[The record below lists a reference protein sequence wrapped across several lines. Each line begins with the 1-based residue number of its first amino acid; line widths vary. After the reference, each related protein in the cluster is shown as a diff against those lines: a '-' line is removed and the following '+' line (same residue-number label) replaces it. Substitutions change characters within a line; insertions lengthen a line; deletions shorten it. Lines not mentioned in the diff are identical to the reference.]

1 MKHIKKLASLLLVL
15 VMVFALATTA
25 FAEETTY
32 SITINNSAK
41 DHTYEAYQIFTGDL
55 HEVTTGKG
63 EAATTTKVLSNIV
76 WGSGVSEAGQVALG
90 DAAAKA
96 ETLTTEADAKAFAK
110 AVAPYLTTAAGSA
123 STVTDG
129 KYVISGLAAGYYL
142 VKDQDGSL
150 TGDNDSYTEYIIQVV
165 GNVTATPKSDVPE
178 VQKKVKDIN
187 DSTDTTKTDW
197 QDSADYDI
205 GDSIPF
211 QLKATLANNVSSYT
225 TYKVVFHDTL
235 SKGLTYNNDAKV
247 HIDGTETNG
256 FTVTATV
263 NADGTTTLT
272 VSCDD
277 VKALGAGNSSVIT
290 VEYTAKLNEN
300 AVLGSAGNPNE
311 VYLEYSNNP
320 NKSEEGNNETGETP
334 KDVVIVFTYKTI
346 INKVD
351 SENKP
356 LTGAAFKLEKLIK
369 GKDGAADTWTTVK
382 EFTVDET
389 TTSFT
394 FSGLDDGQYKLTETK
409 TPAGYNTIDPI
420 YFVIEATHD
429 ATADTPALTVLKA
442 YLTDEN
448 GNKKTEVKDGET
460 VNIDL
465 GTVDLTAGSITTT
478 VVNKSGSELPST
490 GGIGTTIFY
499 VLGGVLVLA
508 AVVLL
513 VTNKRMSGAEK

>member
-25 FAEETTY
+25 FAEETAY

-55 HEVTTGKG
+55 SGTT
-63 EAATTTKVLSNIV
+63 LSNIV
-76 WGSGVSEAGQVALG
+76 WGSGVSEAGQTALG

-96 ETLTTEADAKAFAK
+96 ETLKTEADAKAFAK

-123 STVTDG
+123 NTVTDG
-129 KYVISGLAAGYYL
+129 KYIISGLAAGYYL

-150 TGDNDSYTEYIIQVV
+150 TGDADAYTEYIIRVV
-165 GNVTATPKSDVPE
+165 SDTTATPKSSVPTVE
-178 VQKKVKDIN
+178 KKVKDTN
-187 DSTDTTKTDW
+187 DSTGVTSDW

-247 HIDGTETNG
+247 YIGGTETNG

-290 VEYTAKLNEN
+290 VEYTVKLNEN

-320 NKSEEGNNETGETP
+320 NKSENGNNETGETP

-369 GKDGAADTWTTVK
+369 GKDGAAGTWTTVK

-429 ATADTPALTVLKA
+429 VTADAPTLKTLNA
-442 YLTDEN
+442 YLTDAN
-448 GNKKTEVKDGET
+448 GNKQTEMKDGES

-478 VVNKSGSELPST
+478 VVNKSGAQLPET

-513 VTNKRMSGAEK
+513 VTKKRMGNT

>member
-55 HEVTTGKG
+55 SGTT
-63 EAATTTKVLSNIV
+63 LSNIV
-76 WGSGVSEAGQVALG
+76 WGSGVSEAGQTALG

-96 ETLTTEADAKAFAK
+96 ETLKTEADAKAFAK

-123 STVTDG
+123 NTVTDG

-211 QLKATLANNVSSYT
+211 QLKATLADNVSSYT

-235 SKGLTYNNDAKV
+235 SKGLTYNKDAKV
-247 HIDGTETNG
+247 YIDGTETNG

-346 INKVD
+346 SNKVD

-409 TPAGYNTIDPI
+409 TPVGYNTIDPI

-429 ATADTPALTVLKA
+429 ETADAPTLKTLNA
-442 YLTDEN
+442 YLTDAN
-448 GNKKTEVKDGET
+448 GNKQTEMKDGES

-513 VTNKRMSGAEK
+513 VTKKRMSGAEK

>member
-1 MKHIKKLASLLLVL
+1 MRHIKKLASLLLAL
-15 VMVFALATTA
+15 VMALSLAVTA
-25 FAEETTY
+25 FADESTTY
-32 SITINNSAK
+32 SITINNSTAG
-41 DHTYEAYQIFTGDL
+41 HTYEAYQIFTGDL
-55 HEVTTGKG
+55 ATN
-63 EAATTTKVLSNIV
+63 EAGNKVLSNIV
-76 WGSGVSEAGQVALG
+76 WGSGVSEAGQTAQG

-96 ETLTTEADAKAFAK
+96 ETLKIEADAKAFAK
-110 AVAPYLTTAAGSA
+110 AVAPYLTTAAGSVN
-123 STVTDG
+123 TVTDG

-211 QLKATLANNVSSYT
+211 QLKATLADNVSAYT

-247 HIDGTETNG
+247 YIDGTETNG

-277 VKALGAGNSSVIT
+277 VKALGAGNSSAIT

-382 EFTVDET
+382 EFTVDKT

-409 TPAGYNTIDPI
+409 TPVGYNTIDPI

-429 ATADTPALTVLKA
+429 ETADAPTLKTLNA
-442 YLTDEN
+442 YLTDAD
-448 GNKKTEVKDGET
+448 GNKQTEMKNGQS

-513 VTNKRMSGAEK
+513 VTKKRMSGAEK

>member
-55 HEVTTGKG
+55 SGTT
-63 EAATTTKVLSNIV
+63 LSNIV
-76 WGSGVSEAGQVALG
+76 WGSGVSEAGQTALG

-96 ETLTTEADAKAFAK
+96 ETLKTEADAKAFAK

-123 STVTDG
+123 NTVTDG

-211 QLKATLANNVSSYT
+211 QLKATLADNVSSYT

-247 HIDGTETNG
+247 YIDGTETNG
-256 FTVTATV
+256 FAVTATV
-263 NADGTTTLT
+263 NADGTTLT

-277 VKALGAGNSSVIT
+277 VKALNAVNSSAIT

-320 NKSEEGNNETGETP
+320 NKSEKGNNETGETP

-429 ATADTPALTVLKA
+429 ETADAPTLKTLNA
-442 YLTDEN
+442 YLTDAN
-448 GNKKTEVKDGET
+448 GNKQTEMKDGES

-478 VVNKSGSELPST
+478 VVNKSGSKLPST

>member
-1 MKHIKKLASLLLVL
+1 MKHIKKLASLLLAL

-25 FAEETTY
+25 FAEETAY

-55 HEVTTGKG
+55 SGTT
-63 EAATTTKVLSNIV
+63 LSNIV
-76 WGSGVSEAGQVALG
+76 WGSGVSEAGQTALG

-96 ETLTTEADAKAFAK
+96 ETLKTEADAKAFAK

-123 STVTDG
+123 NTVTDG

-150 TGDNDSYTEYIIQVV
+150 TGDADAYTEYIIKVV
-165 GNVTATPKSDVPE
+165 SDTTATPKSSVPTVE
-178 VQKKVKDIN
+178 KKVKDTN
-187 DSTDTTKTDW
+187 DSTGVTSDW

-247 HIDGTETNG
+247 YIGGTETNG

-290 VEYTAKLNEN
+290 VEYTVKLNEN

-351 SENKP
+351 SETKP

-369 GKDGAADTWTTVK
+369 GEDGAADTWTTVK
-382 EFTVDET
+382 EFAVDGT

-409 TPAGYNTIDPI
+409 TPVGYNTIDPI
-420 YFVIEATHD
+420 YFVIEATHGE
-429 ATADTPALTVLKA
+429 TADVPTLKTLNA
-442 YLTDEN
+442 YLTDAN
-448 GNKKTEVKDGET
+448 GNKQTEMKDGES

-513 VTNKRMSGAEK
+513 VTKKRMSGAEK

>member
-25 FAEETTY
+25 FADETTTY
-32 SITINNSAK
+32 SITINNSAEG
-41 DHTYEAYQIFTGDL
+41 HTYEAYQIFTGDL
-55 HEVTTGKG
+55 VEKDG
-63 EAATTTKVLSNIV
+63 TKILSNIV
-76 WGSGVSEAGQVALG
+76 WGSGISKAGQTALG

-96 ETLTTEADAKAFAK
+96 ETLKTEADAKAFAK

-123 STVTDG
+123 NTVTDG

-165 GNVTATPKSDVPE
+165 GNVTATPKSDVPK

-187 DSTDTTKTDW
+187 DSTDTTETDW

-211 QLKATLANNVSSYT
+211 QLKATLADNVSSYT

-247 HIDGTETNG
+247 YIGDTETNG

-263 NADGTTTLT
+263 NADGGTTTLT

-290 VEYTAKLNEN
+290 VEYTVKLNEN

-320 NKSEEGNNETGETP
+320 NKSENGNNETGETP

-351 SENKP
+351 SENAP

-369 GKDGAADTWTTVK
+369 GKDGAAGTWTTVK

-429 ATADTPALTVLKA
+429 ETADAPTLKTLNA
-442 YLTDEN
+442 YLTDAN
-448 GNKKTEVKDGET
+448 GNKQTEMKDGES

-478 VVNKSGSELPST
+478 VVNKSGSKLPST

-513 VTNKRMSGAEK
+513 VTKKRMSDAEK

>member
-25 FAEETTY
+25 FAEETAY

-55 HEVTTGKG
+55 SGTT
-63 EAATTTKVLSNIV
+63 LSNIV
-76 WGSGVSEAGQVALG
+76 WGSGVSEAGQTALG

-96 ETLTTEADAKAFAK
+96 ETLKTEADAKAFAK

-123 STVTDG
+123 NTVTDG

-150 TGDNDSYTEYIIQVV
+150 TGDADAYTEYIIKVV
-165 GNVTATPKSDVPE
+165 SDTTATPKSSVPTVE
-178 VQKKVKDIN
+178 KKVKDTN
-187 DSTDTTKTDW
+187 DSTGVTSDW

-211 QLKATLANNVSSYT
+211 QLKATLADNVSSYT

-247 HIDGTETNG
+247 YIDGTETNG
-256 FTVTATV
+256 FAVTATV

-320 NKSEEGNNETGETP
+320 NKSEKGNNETGETP

-351 SENKP
+351 SENTP

-429 ATADTPALTVLKA
+429 ETADAPTLKTLNA
-442 YLTDEN
+442 YLTDAN
-448 GNKKTEVKDGET
+448 GNKQTEMKDGES

>member
-55 HEVTTGKG
+55 SGTT
-63 EAATTTKVLSNIV
+63 LSNIV
-76 WGSGVSEAGQVALG
+76 WGSGVSEAGQTALG

-96 ETLTTEADAKAFAK
+96 ETLKTEADAKAFAK

-123 STVTDG
+123 NTVTDG

-211 QLKATLANNVSSYT
+211 QLKATLADNVSSYT

-235 SKGLTYNNDAKV
+235 SKGLTYNKDAKV
-247 HIDGTETNG
+247 YIDGTETNG

-277 VKALGAGNSSVIT
+277 VKALNAVNSSAIT

-320 NKSEEGNNETGETP
+320 NKSEKGNNETGETP

-409 TPAGYNTIDPI
+409 TPVGYNTIDPI

-429 ATADTPALTVLKA
+429 ETADAPTLKTLNA
-442 YLTDEN
+442 HLTDAN
-448 GNKKTEVKDGET
+448 GNKQTEMKDGES

-465 GTVDLTAGSITTT
+465 GTVDLTAGSVTTT
-478 VVNKSGSELPST
+478 VVNKSGSKLPST

>member
-1 MKHIKKLASLLLVL
+1 MKHIKKLASLLLAL
-15 VMVFALATTA
+15 VMVLSLAVTA
-25 FAEETTY
+25 FADEPTTY
-32 SITINNSAK
+32 SITINNSTAG
-41 DHTYEAYQIFTGDL
+41 HTYEAYQIFTGDL
-55 HEVTTGKG
+55 ATN
-63 EAATTTKVLSNIV
+63 EAGNKVLSNIV
-76 WGSGVSEAGQVALG
+76 WGSGVSEAGQTALG

-96 ETLTTEADAKAFAK
+96 ETLKTEADAKAFAK

-123 STVTDG
+123 NTVTDG

-247 HIDGTETNG
+247 YIDGTETNG

-277 VKALGAGNSSVIT
+277 VKALSAGNSSVIT

-320 NKSEEGNNETGETP
+320 NKSEKGNNETGETP

-351 SENKP
+351 SENTP

-429 ATADTPALTVLKA
+429 ETADAPTLKTLNA
-442 YLTDEN
+442 YLTDAN
-448 GNKKTEVKDGET
+448 GNKQTEMKDGES

-513 VTNKRMSGAEK
+513 VTKKRMSGAEK

>member
-1 MKHIKKLASLLLVL
+1 MKHIKKLASLLLAL
-15 VMVFALATTA
+15 VMVLSLAVTA
-25 FAEETTY
+25 FADEPTTY
-32 SITINNSAK
+32 SITINNSTAG
-41 DHTYEAYQIFTGDL
+41 HTYEAYQIFTGDL
-55 HEVTTGKG
+55 ATN
-63 EAATTTKVLSNIV
+63 EAGNKVLSNIV
-76 WGSGVSEAGQVALG
+76 WGSGVSEAGQTALG

-96 ETLTTEADAKAFAK
+96 ETLKTEADAKAFAK

-123 STVTDG
+123 NTVTDG

-211 QLKATLANNVSSYT
+211 QLKATLADNVSSYT

-247 HIDGTETNG
+247 YIDGTETNG

-320 NKSEEGNNETGETP
+320 NKSETGDNETGETP

-429 ATADTPALTVLKA
+429 VTADAPALKTLNA
-442 YLTDEN
+442 YLTDAN
-448 GNKKTEVKDGET
+448 GNKQTEMKNGES

-513 VTNKRMSGAEK
+513 VTKKRMSGAEK

>member
-1 MKHIKKLASLLLVL
+1 MKHIKKLASLLLAL
-15 VMVFALATTA
+15 VMVLSLAVTA
-25 FAEETTY
+25 FADEPTTY
-32 SITINNSAK
+32 SITINNSTAG
-41 DHTYEAYQIFTGDL
+41 HTYEAYQIFTGDL
-55 HEVTTGKG
+55 ATN
-63 EAATTTKVLSNIV
+63 EAGNKVLSNIV
-76 WGSGVSEAGQVALG
+76 WGSGVSEAGQTALG

-96 ETLTTEADAKAFAK
+96 ETLKTEADAKAFAK

-123 STVTDG
+123 NTVTDG

-211 QLKATLANNVSSYT
+211 QLKATLADNVSSYT

-247 HIDGTETNG
+247 YIDGTETNG

-429 ATADTPALTVLKA
+429 VTADAPALKTLNA
-442 YLTDEN
+442 YLTDAN
-448 GNKKTEVKDGET
+448 GNKQTEMKEGES

-513 VTNKRMSGAEK
+513 VTKKRMSGAEK

>member
-32 SITINNSAK
+32 SITINNSTAG
-41 DHTYEAYQIFTGDL
+41 HTYEAYQIFTGDL
-55 HEVTTGKG
+55 ATN
-63 EAATTTKVLSNIV
+63 EAGNKVLSNIV
-76 WGSGVSEAGQVALG
+76 WGSGVSEAGQTALG

-96 ETLTTEADAKAFAK
+96 ETLKTEADAKAFAK

-123 STVTDG
+123 NTVTDG

-211 QLKATLANNVSSYT
+211 QLKATLADNVSSYT

-247 HIDGTETNG
+247 YIDGTETNG

-277 VKALGAGNSSVIT
+277 VKALGAGNSSAIT

-320 NKSEEGNNETGETP
+320 NKSEKGNNETGETP

-409 TPAGYNTIDPI
+409 TPVGYNTIDPI

-429 ATADTPALTVLKA
+429 ETADAPTLKTLNA
-442 YLTDEN
+442 YLTDAN
-448 GNKKTEVKDGET
+448 GNKQTEMKDGES

-499 VLGGVLVLA
+499 VLGGVLILA

-513 VTNKRMSGAEK
+513 VTKKRMSGAEN